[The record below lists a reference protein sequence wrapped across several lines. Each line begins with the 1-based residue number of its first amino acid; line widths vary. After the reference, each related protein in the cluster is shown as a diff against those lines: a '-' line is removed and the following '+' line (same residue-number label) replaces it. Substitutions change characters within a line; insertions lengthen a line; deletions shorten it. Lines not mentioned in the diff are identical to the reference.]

1 MCLLPPALC
10 VLRVWHF
17 SFCHAIAML
26 PSPYPYPILV
36 MLGGLSSLCGETL
49 HGGTDLLCVVCGMH
63 FVVLSSV
70 PTL

>member
-1 MCLLPPALC
+1 
-10 VLRVWHF
+10 
-17 SFCHAIAML
+17 ML